1 LHGGADAPL
10 PGVLSAASSRVPRRG
25 ACKFD
30 GTCRFPTESERHI
43 KNEIKLM
50 DIVHG
55 GSITD
60 HIRALL
66 RLHMTSG
73 SGAKAARGN
82 PNAH

>member
-1 LHGGADAPL
+1 L
-10 PGVLSAASSRVPRRG
+10 PDFRPVPSAI
-25 ACKFD
+25 F
-30 GTCRFPTESERHI
+30 
-43 KNEIKLM
+43 NYEIKLM